1 MDNDCQTR
9 KKCNKQMKK
18 NSKGLLIFILAVGVF
33 GIINT
38 EMGVIG
44 ILPDLANHFD
54 VSIST
59 AGLLVSLFALAIAI
73 AGPTLPLIFSRM
85 NRKKAMLIVLVIFI
99 IGNIISVFTT
109 SFTVALVARVIPAF
123 FHPVYVSIALSVAG
137 ASVSEKE
144 APKAISK
151 VFIGVSAGMV
161 LGVPVV
167 SFIAN
172 TISLEVAM
180 SFFAVVN
187 IFTLIATILFIPSM
201 PVQERLSYGSQLKVL
216 THGITWLSILAVLFL
231 NAAIFGV
238 YSYLAE
244 YLNVVTNM
252 SANVIS
258 TMLLVYGLANI
269 VGNIIAGR
277 LLTDYPVR
285 SVTIFPIV
293 LTAVYLIFFF
303 VAELS
308 IPTAIII
315 LVWGVLGGIGA
326 NINQYWVMS
335 AAFKAPDF
343 SNGLFLTSV
352 NLGTTIGASIA
363 GVIITQFGTRYIL
376 FVGVLSLVI
385 GFICIILRNLLYK
398 TTE

>member
-1 MDNDCQTR
+1 M
-9 KKCNKQMKK
+9 K
-18 NSKGLLIFILAVGVF
+18 NSKRLLIFILAVGVF

-44 ILPDLANHFD
+44 ILPALADHFN
-54 VSIST
+54 VSVSK

-73 AGPTLPLIFSRM
+73 AGPTLPLVFSRI
-85 NRKKAMLIVLVIFI
+85 NRKKIMLLVIAIFI
-99 IGNIISVFTT
+99 IGNFISIFTT
-109 SFTVALVARVIPAF
+109 NFTVALLARVIPAF
-123 FHPVYVSIALSVAG
+123 FHPVYVSIALSVAA
-137 ASVSEKE
+137 ASVSERE

-167 SFIAN
+167 SFITN
-172 TISLEVAM
+172 TISLEVGM
-180 SFFAVVN
+180 SFFAIVN
-187 IFTLIATILFIPSM
+187 IFTFIATLLFVPSM
-201 PVQERLSYGSQLKVL
+201 PVQERLSYGSQLKIL

-244 YLNVVTNM
+244 YLGVVTNM
-252 SANVIS
+252 SPNLVS

-277 LLTDYPVR
+277 FLTDYPIR

-303 VAELS
+303 VAEFT

-315 LVWGVLGGIGA
+315 LVWGILGGIGA
-326 NINQYWVMS
+326 NINQYWIMS
-335 AAFKAPDF
+335 SAPKAPDF
-343 SNGLFLTSV
+343 ANGLYLTSV
-352 NLGTTIGASIA
+352 NLGTTIGAGVA
-363 GVIITQFGTRYIL
+363 GIIISQIGTEYIL
-376 FVGVLSLVI
+376 FVGVFTLVF
-385 GFICIILRNLLYK
+385 GFICILLRNYIYRPK
-398 TTE
+398 TNQLIESDY

>member
-1 MDNDCQTR
+1 
-9 KKCNKQMKK
+9 MKS
-18 NSKGLLIFILAVGVF
+18 SKRLLIFILAVGVF

-44 ILPDLANHFD
+44 ILPALADHFN
-54 VSIST
+54 VSVST
-59 AGLLVSLFALAIAI
+59 AGLMVSLFALAIAI
-73 AGPTLPLIFSRM
+73 AGPTLPLVFARV
-85 NRKKAMLIVLVIFI
+85 NRKKVMLLVLVIFI
-99 IGNIISVFTT
+99 IGNIISIFTT
-109 SFTVALVARVIPAF
+109 NFTVALLARVIPAF
-123 FHPVYVSIALSVAG
+123 FHPVYVSIALSVAA

-180 SFFAVVN
+180 SFFAIVN
-187 IFTLIATILFIPSM
+187 IFTFIVTLLFVPSM
-201 PVQERLSYGSQLKVL
+201 PVQERLSYGSQLKIL

-244 YLNVVTNM
+244 YLGVVTNM

-269 VGNIIAGR
+269 IGNIIAGR
-277 LLTDYPVR
+277 LLTDYPIR

-293 LTAVYLIFFF
+293 LTAIYLIFFF
-303 VAELS
+303 VAELT

-315 LVWGVLGGIGA
+315 LVWGILGGIGA
-326 NINQYWVMS
+326 NINQYWIMS
-335 AAFKAPDF
+335 AAPKAPDF
-343 SNGLFLTSV
+343 ANGLFLTSV

-363 GVIITQFGTRYIL
+363 GVIIAQFGTKYIL
-376 FVGVLSLVI
+376 FVGILSLVI
-385 GFICIILRNLLYK
+385 GFICIILRNSLYK
-398 TTE
+398 SPV